1 MNRNFARISMCFG
14 LSGILVSGCS
24 HKAFRS
30 TAGNSRTLPPA
41 IAADFSYV
49 RQANPTAQ
57 VKILEQK
64 SDYTIRRVELL
75 TAPSGS
81 DTNRWIE
88 LDYYDVNAKSPAPVV
103 MVLPMLGGGYTL
115 ERHFANY
122 FASRGYAAVIV
133 RRDRRQKTMQVEDLN
148 RLLKEMVLD
157 HKRVIDWLE
166 LQDDLDCSR
175 LGIFGV
181 SMGGIKGAILLPLE
195 ERIKAAALGLCGGDL
210 PYILT
215 HTTEPGLAKRRE
227 QELKARGIT
236 LEESEKRLRSM
247 ITCDPITYASYVDP
261 KKVLLV
267 LGRYDDVVPYEKG
280 VELKEKM
287 GNPETILLPAGHYTA
302 VLSIPY
308 IKSQSFEFFEKRFAE
323 AGAKMADQRGG
334 NLSKIQAGR
343 R

>member
-1 MNRNFARISMCFG
+1 MCFG
-14 LSGILVSGCS
+14 LSGLLLSGCS
-24 HKAFRS
+24 HKALRS
-30 TAGNSRTLPPA
+30 TAGNVRTLPPA
-41 IAADFSYV
+41 IAAEFSHV
-49 RQANPTAQ
+49 RQANPTAK
-57 VKILEQK
+57 VNVLEEREG
-64 SDYTIRRVELL
+64 YTIRRVELL
-75 TAPSGS
+75 AAPSGA

-88 LDYYDVNAKSPAPVV
+88 LDYYDVKGSAPTPVI

-115 ERHFANY
+115 EKHFANY
-122 FASRGYAAVIV
+122 FASKGYAAVIV
-133 RRDRRQKTMQVEDLN
+133 RRDRRQKTMRIEDLN

-166 LQDDLDCSR
+166 LRETLDCSR

-195 ERIKAAALGLCGGDL
+195 DRIKAAALGLCAGDL

-215 HTTEPGLAKRRE
+215 HTTEPGLTKRRE
-227 QELKARGIT
+227 QELKDRGIT
-236 LEESEKRLRSM
+236 LEESEKRLREM
-247 ITCDPITYASYVDP
+247 ITCDPLTYAGYVDP

-323 AGAKMADQRGG
+323 SSGRLADKRGG

>member
-1 MNRNFARISMCFG
+1 MCFG
-14 LSGILVSGCS
+14 LSGMLVSGCS
-24 HKAFRS
+24 HKALRS
-30 TAGNSRTLPPA
+30 SAGNLRTLPPA
-41 IAADFSYV
+41 IAAEFSHV
-49 RQANPTAQ
+49 RQANPTAK
-57 VKILEQK
+57 VKVLEEK
-64 SDYTIRRVELL
+64 PEYTIRRVELL
-75 TAPSGS
+75 VASNGS
-81 DTNRWIE
+81 HTNRWIE
-88 LDYYDVNAKSPAPVV
+88 LDYYDVNDKTPTPVI

-115 ERHFANY
+115 EKHFANY

-133 RRDRRQKTMQVEDLN
+133 RRDRRQKTMRVEDLN

-166 LQDDLDCSR
+166 LRENLDCSR

-181 SMGGIKGAILLPLE
+181 SMGGIKGALLLPLE
-195 ERIKAAALGLCGGDL
+195 DRIKAAALGLCAGDL

-215 HTTEPGLAKRRE
+215 RTKEPGLAKRRE
-227 QELKARGIT
+227 QELKNRGIT
-236 LEESEKRLRSM
+236 LEESERRLRAM
-247 ITCDPITYASYVDP
+247 ITCDPMTYAGYVDP

-323 AGAKMADQRGG
+323 SSGRLADKRGG

>member
-1 MNRNFARISMCFG
+1 MNRSFARVWLCFG
-14 LSGILVSGCS
+14 LSGALVSGCS

-30 TAGNSRTLPPA
+30 TASNLRTLPPA
-41 IAADFSYV
+41 IAADFTYV
-49 RQANPTAQ
+49 RQINPT
-57 VKILEQK
+57 VKIKVLEQR

-75 TAPSGS
+75 AAPSGS

-88 LDYYDVNAKSPAPVV
+88 LDYYDVGAKNPTPVV
-103 MVLPMLGGGYTL
+103 MVLPMLGGGYAL

-133 RRDRRQKTMQVEDLN
+133 RRDRRQKTMLVEDLN

-166 LQDDLDCSR
+166 SQEDLDCSR

-210 PYILT
+210 PFILT
-215 HTTEPGLAKRRE
+215 HTTEPGLVKRRE
-227 QELKARGIT
+227 QELKERGIT
-236 LEESEKRLRSM
+236 LEESEKRLRGM
-247 ITCDPITYASYVDP
+247 ITCDPMTYAGYVDP

-267 LGRYDDVVPYEKG
+267 LGRYDDVVPFQKG

-323 AGAKMADQRGG
+323 SGSKLVDKPGG
-334 NLSKIQAGR
+334 NLTKIQAGR